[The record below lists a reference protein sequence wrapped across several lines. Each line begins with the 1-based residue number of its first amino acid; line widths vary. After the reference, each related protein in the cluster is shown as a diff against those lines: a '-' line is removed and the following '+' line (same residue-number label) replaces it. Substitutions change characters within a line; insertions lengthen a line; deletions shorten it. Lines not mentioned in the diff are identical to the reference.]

1 MPFKSCLSQIK
12 RILQGHFDTRAQLLV
27 YCAVMLLGF
36 TAFMVAA
43 WVTFDLNVWK
53 RDHSRKNFY
62 APWNNTFSELGSRD
76 DNKNPKYYLL
86 FSCCLWWLIV
96 FDIPLS
102 FFVYRRNVVINKVAA
117 VTSQVFYV
125 IGWIGIILD
134 GCFCS
139 TMQKIPG
146 TNVVSMD
153 IHVPAS
159 TLGMIG
165 FAVALF
171 NNAFNMVRDQTK
183 CLPKRRWA
191 DHQQRKLFKP
201 KHVFISAIVFL
212 VIAVVAL
219 ICKIASMI
227 LEAQKTPE
235 KHWWKYVIGG
245 CIWENILICALI
257 ITIIWNALGLPVIIP
272 TLPSEQREQI
282 QLETKE
288 VENIETVLVHL
299 ETPVN
304 EEQILSLVVSS
315 TNEI

>member
-1 MPFKSCLSQIK
+1 MTFKSCLNWIK
-12 RILQGHFDTRAQLLV
+12 RILQGHFNTRAQLLV

-53 RDHSRKNFY
+53 REHSRTNFY

-76 DNKNPKYYLL
+76 DSKNPKYYLL

-125 IGWIGIILD
+125 IGWIGITLD

-183 CLPKRRWA
+183 CLGKRRWA
-191 DHQQRKLFKP
+191 DHQQRKLFNP
-201 KHVFISAIVFL
+201 RHTYISAVL
-212 VIAVVAL
+212 MSSVCVIALSLTIINL
-219 ICKIASMI
+219 ILKAKHI
-227 LEAQKTPE
+227 PE
-235 KHWWKYVIGG
+235 QPWMKYTIGG
-245 CIWENILICALI
+245 ELWENILICTLI
-257 ITIIWNALGLPVIIP
+257 LTILWNVLALPVKIP
-272 TLPSEQREQI
+272 KVKNEADEIQTSEFYQ
-282 QLETKE
+282 ETE
-288 VENIETVLVHL
+288 
-299 ETPVN
+299 
-304 EEQILSLVVSS
+304 
-315 TNEI
+315 